1 MPLHLTWE
9 QIAIRLAVAS
19 AASFLIG
26 LNRDEHGNPAGV
38 RTTMLVC
45 LASTLAMLQVNL
57 LLPLAGKPP
66 SSFNVLDLMRLPLGI
81 LTGIGFIGGGVI
93 LKHGMQISGVTT
105 AATIWFVTVLGLLFG
120 GGNLYLGI
128 AGTVIA
134 LVILWCLK
142 LLERFLS
149 REFHG
154 TLCLTFSSPAP
165 SEAELR
171 RELLAAN
178 CKITQWNAQYD
189 PPTTLHSLECG
200 LKWTAKASHM
210 PETPSRIQPL
220 RNLAGIRSFV
230 WKE

>member
-1 MPLHLTWE
+1 
-9 QIAIRLAVAS
+9 
-19 AASFLIG
+19 
-26 LNRDEHGNPAGV
+26 
-38 RTTMLVC
+38 
-45 LASTLAMLQVNL
+45 
-57 LLPLAGKPP
+57 
-66 SSFNVLDLMRLPLGI
+66 MRLPLGI

-128 AGTVIA
+128 AGTAIA
-134 LVILWCLK
+134 LIILWCLK

-165 SEAELR
+165 SEADLR
-171 RELLAAN
+171 RELLAAQ
-178 CKITQWNAQYD
+178 CKITHWNAQYN
-189 PPTTLHSLECG
+189 PPTSLSALECG

-220 RNLAGIRSFV
+220 RNFPGIRTLI